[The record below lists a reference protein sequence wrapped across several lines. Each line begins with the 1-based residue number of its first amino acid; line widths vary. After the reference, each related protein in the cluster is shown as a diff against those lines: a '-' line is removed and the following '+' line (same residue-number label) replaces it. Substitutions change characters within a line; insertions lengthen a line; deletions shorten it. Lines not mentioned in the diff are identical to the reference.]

1 MRILIAEDET
11 IIRLDLSYM
20 LERAGY
26 EICAETGDGEE
37 AVRLARETEPDAA
50 VLDVRM
56 PGLTGIEAA
65 RRMLAERP
73 IPIVML
79 TAYADANTVM
89 EAVRAGVF
97 AYVVK
102 PFREQDLLPAI
113 ETAFARHHEWLDGRR
128 DLGRAPER
136 STGALEVVVGDSRW
150 PLRIERGR
158 DGSIDVSLLTSEGD
172 SK

>member
-11 IIRLDLSYM
+11 IIRLDLRRM
-20 LERAGY
+20 LEHAGY
-26 EICAETGDGEE
+26 EVCAETGDGED
-37 AVRLARETEPDAA
+37 AVRLAGETEPDAA

-56 PGLTGIEAA
+56 PGMTGIEAA
-65 RRMLAERP
+65 RRILAERP

-79 TAYADANTVM
+79 TAYADPKTVM

-102 PFREQDLLPAI
+102 PFREQDLLPAL
-113 ETAFARHHEWLDGRR
+113 ETALARHSEWLDGRR
-128 DLGRAPER
+128 DLGRAPVK
-136 STGALEVVVGDSRW
+136 SSGALEIVVGDSRW

-158 DGSIDVSLLTSEGD
+158 DGSLDVSLLSSEEE
-172 SK
+172 SR